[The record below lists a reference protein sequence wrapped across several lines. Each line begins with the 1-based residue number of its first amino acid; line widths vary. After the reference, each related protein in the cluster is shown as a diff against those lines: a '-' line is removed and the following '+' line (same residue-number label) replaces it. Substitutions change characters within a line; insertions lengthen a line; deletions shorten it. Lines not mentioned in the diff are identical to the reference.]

1 MDGSSRV
8 FPVDG
13 EITLGGKNY
22 KCKARFN
29 KDYAEIEAHLI
40 ELKPNPQTETRL
52 MVEEFSGNRVMQE
65 AALRVGMESCNRL
78 RYINKYEISDWLQNT
93 VPGCAFAVWLAVR
106 DDMDAEADGLDLE
119 KVQELMLAEIEDAVA
134 QANAESVAA
143 ITKTILESYH
153 DPINRAGGED
163 WRGNSTGS
171 PPTPSPEV
179 SEPETNTSQSTGE

>member
-13 EITLGGKNY
+13 EITLGGKAY

-29 KDYAEIEAHLI
+29 KDYAEIEAHL
-40 ELKPNPQTETRL
+40 LQLRPDPRVETRA
-52 MVEEFSGNRVMQE
+52 MVEMYADNPVMQE
-65 AALRVGMESCNRL
+65 AALRIGMEQCCKL
-78 RYINKYEISDWLQNT
+78 RYITRYELYDWIQNT

-106 DDMDAEADGLDLE
+106 DDPDAKADGLNLD

-134 QANAESVAA
+134 QADAESVDAV
-143 ITKTILESYH
+143 TKAVLESYH
-153 DPINRAGGED
+153 DPINQAGGED

-171 PPTPSPEV
+171 PPTPSQEV
-179 SEPETNTSQSTGE
+179 SEPETSTSRSTGG